1 MTIETETKTA
11 IAPAT
16 LTGLSDAVAR
26 LGEQTQA
33 SVVQVRV
40 AQRGIGSGVIWSV
53 GAPDAEG
60 AADVVII
67 TNAHV
72 VGAARSDTLAIK
84 LADGREITAN
94 VAAVDPEHDLASLQA
109 HASGLRAIAI
119 GDSATL
125 RVGEFVL
132 AVGNPFGREGAMT
145 TGVVAAHAP
154 ADPDIDLEPTIPDAN
169 AAHEANGDA
178 APTATPS
185 ATPEA
190 GRREGREGREGRPW
204 RGPRQ
209 GRDRSPFSRIEL
221 VQADVRLYPG
231 NSGGPLVDAQGRVIG
246 INAMVGGGL
255 AFAIPSNTVRRFLE
269 DAQATGQR
277 AYLGVQVQTIPLSE
291 AQQRQFALTQE
302 AVTLVMGVEKD
313 SPAEAAGVIPGDILL
328 AVDGLR
334 IQTAEQLLRTLNR
347 ASAKQAQPG
356 QPTVRTLQ
364 LLRGGE
370 RVEITLTPAIRA
382 AA

>member
-1 MTIETETKTA
+1 MAIEIETKTA
-11 IAPAT
+11 APTT
-16 LTGLSDAVAR
+16 LAELSNAVAR

-53 GAPDAEG
+53 GTPDADG
-60 AADVVII
+60 VADATII

-72 VGAARSDTLAIK
+72 VGAARSDALALK
-84 LADGREITAN
+84 LPDGREITGHVTAI
-94 VAAVDPEHDLASLQA
+94 DPEHDLASLKA
-109 HASGLRAIAI
+109 RAAGLRAIAI
-119 GDSATL
+119 GDSAAI

-132 AVGNPFGREGAMT
+132 AVGNPFGREGAVT

-154 ADPDIDLEPTIPDAN
+154 ADPDIDLEPTIPDGAS
-169 AAHEANGDA
+169 ETPTPTA
-178 APTATPS
+178 APNTA
-185 ATPEA
+185 PET
-190 GRREGREGREGRPW
+190 GRREGRESRPW
-204 RGPRQ
+204 PGRG
-209 GRDRSPFSRIEL
+209 RSPFSRIEL

-269 DAQATGQR
+269 DSQTAGQR
-277 AYLGVQVQTIPLSE
+277 VYLGVQVQTIPLSE

-302 AVTLVMGVEKD
+302 AVTLVMGVEAG

-347 ASAKQAQPG
+347 TSAKQAQAG

-364 LLRGGE
+364 LLRSGQ
-370 RVEITLTPAIRA
+370 RVEITLTPTLRA

>member
-1 MTIETETKTA
+1 MTIETETR
-11 IAPAT
+11 APAAPMT
-16 LTGLSDAVAR
+16 LAALSEAVAQ

-53 GAPDAEG
+53 GAPDADG
-60 AADVVII
+60 AADATII

-72 VGAARSDTLAIK
+72 VGAARSDALALK

-94 VAAVDPEHDLASLQA
+94 VTAVDPEHDLASLRT

-132 AVGNPFGREGAMT
+132 AVGNPFGREGAIT

-169 AAHEANGDA
+169 ATHGGRSAQDA
-178 APTATPS
+178 PAPTAAPS
-185 ATPEA
+185 AAPDTR
-190 GRREGREGREGRPW
+190 RREGRDGRPW
-204 RGPRQ
+204 QGPRQ
-209 GRDRSPFSRIEL
+209 GRGRSPFSRIEL

-269 DAQATGQR
+269 DAQMTGQR
-277 AYLGVQVQTIPLSE
+277 AYLGVQAQTIPLSE

-302 AVTLVMGVEKD
+302 AVTLVMGVETD
-313 SPAEAAGVIPGDILL
+313 SPAEAAGIIPGDILL

-347 ASAKQAQPG
+347 ASAQQAQSG
-356 QPTVRTLQ
+356 QQPVRTLQ
-364 LLRGGE
+364 VLRGGE
-370 RVEITLTPAIRA
+370 RMEITLTPAMRA

>member
-1 MTIETETKTA
+1 MTIETVTEVA
-11 IAPAT
+11 APPAT
-16 LTGLSDAVAR
+16 LAALSDEVAR
-26 LGEQTQA
+26 LGEQTRA

-53 GAPDAEG
+53 GTPDAEG
-60 AADVVII
+60 AADVTII

-72 VGAARSDTLAIK
+72 VGAVRSDTLALK

-94 VAAVDPEHDLASLQA
+94 VTAVDPEHDLAALRA

-119 GDSATL
+119 GDSSTL

-132 AVGNPFGREGAMT
+132 AVGNPFGREGAVT

-154 ADPDIDLEPTIPDAN
+154 ADPDIDLEPTIPDTSAPH
-169 AAHEANGDA
+169 AEQAEQQPAQTA
-178 APTATPS
+178 APNATA
-185 ATPEA
+185 PEA
-190 GRREGREGREGRPW
+190 RQREGREGRPGQ
-204 RGPRQ
+204 GPRRER
-209 GRDRSPFSRIEL
+209 GRSPFSRIEL

-246 INAMVGGGL
+246 VNAMVGGGL

-269 DAQATGQR
+269 DAQSAGQR
-277 AYLGVQVQTIPLSE
+277 PYLGVQVQTVPLSE
-291 AQQRQFALTQE
+291 AQRQRFALAQE
-302 AVTLVMGVEKD
+302 AVTLVMGVEQG
-313 SPAEAAGVIPGDILL
+313 SPAEAAGIIPGDILL

-347 ASAKQAQPG
+347 VGAQQSQPG
-356 QPTVRTLQ
+356 QATVRTIQ
-364 LLRGGE
+364 VLRGGE
-370 RVEITLTPAIRA
+370 RLDISLTPAIRA